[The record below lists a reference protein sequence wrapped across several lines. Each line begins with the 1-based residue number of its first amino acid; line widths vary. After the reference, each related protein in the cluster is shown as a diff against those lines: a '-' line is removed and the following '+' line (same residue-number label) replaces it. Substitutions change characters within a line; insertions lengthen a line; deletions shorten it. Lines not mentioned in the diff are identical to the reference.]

1 MRRISAVKLGAVLAS
16 VVVLFALGCK
26 PRSDGSKTL
35 DSGTSDGFVS
45 WVDRQP
51 ITDWNAEIKKRDK
64 AIYQYLNVNDPAT
77 SGKYGFSNNHTP
89 ATAWKWFEESPVGF
103 GGLPF
108 VLWKTITFLEDRD
121 SYYTSLADS
130 AKSVAAGSNFFTG
143 ITSYFGAP
151 KPSFTGEEIAALRA
165 VAKLWRQPSPM
176 TGEKNLDHIGVI
188 PHPENYN
195 KESEYSPEFT
205 SVKDPG
211 MQKVKLPYGFGYE
224 STAESF
230 PTESKET
237 LLKKLSGK
245 VSGFAQVK
253 TKLAIN
259 KYVWEKVGYNEGSD
273 DKPNTFGKPTK
284 HDNVFFSCAA
294 CHVGRVRTDNGGV
307 RYLYGAPN
315 TEIEAQYYSQLLRD
329 TAALLVSKGFDPKA
343 TTFQGKN
350 EIEPNRAAVV
360 ALAKVMI
367 MNVMVNPGQYYGKD
381 EASERRAYHQ
391 AMQLLDDFAGVVKEI
406 IGTGIKTH
414 FIYNV
419 LAARNFSGNNTPD
432 LLANRAGQMDAFGIA
447 AGLLAIHSFRESFQ
461 ADGKTT
467 APGLMEFIKKVNPE
481 SPFFVGFDGI
491 GAPETIK
498 GMTAQDLRGGST
510 PTEQYKVAGG
520 QIAKN
525 FASWGPGAPAPIDIK
540 NLFWAK
546 DRKLANWD
554 GNQGAAARTLAS
566 GTSATGDPRKV
577 NVRMHEPLNPL
588 IDYLPPPPYP
598 FAVDLVQAKAG
609 KDLFDASCAACHSPN
624 NEKIYP
630 AAAGGPDGLGVDKSR
645 TLTNTVVS
653 QHGMAALV
661 LEACYYYMRNN
672 PSDVSGA
679 SGKPGTDRDWCLPK
693 ELQGKWGTNLSD
705 VNNIPAMSKE
715 QYEVLM
721 ADYFKDT
728 PKRVQDGVA
737 GYKADMLHGVWANAP
752 YLHNGSVPTLVH
764 LMCSNIRPKKFIRGN
779 INYDKDLV
787 GFVWWER
794 PKAYSKY
801 DGGNYKEFDSNKK
814 GWSNAGHDFGNK
826 YCGEVANL
834 GPDASQSEVAAAIKK
849 SPELSSLVEYL
860 KTL

>member
-1 MRRISAVKLGAVLAS
+1 MGRMSAVKLSAVFATGL
-16 VVVLFALGCK
+16 VLITFGCK
-26 PRSDGSKTL
+26 PRTDDSKT
-35 DSGTSDGFVS
+35 SDAGSADGLVS

-64 AIYQYLNVNDPAT
+64 AIYQYLSINDSAAA
-77 SGKYGFSNNHTP
+77 SKYGFSNNHTP
-89 ATAWKWFEESPVGF
+89 ASAWKWFEESPVGF

-108 VLWKTITFLEDRD
+108 VLWKTITMLEDRD
-121 SYYTSLADS
+121 AYYTSLADS
-130 AKSVAAGSNFFTG
+130 AKSTAAGSNFFTG
-143 ITSYFGAP
+143 ISSYFGAP
-151 KPSFTGEEIAALRA
+151 KPTFTAEEVASLRGF
-165 VAKLWRQPSPM
+165 AKLWRQASLV
-176 TGEKNLDHIGVI
+176 TGEKNLDHIGAL
-188 PHPENYN
+188 PHPANYD
-195 KESEYSPEFT
+195 KASEYSSEF
-205 SVKDPG
+205 SAVKDPG
-211 MQKVKLPYGFGYE
+211 LQKVQLPYGFAYE
-224 STAESF
+224 STPQGF
-230 PTESKET
+230 PTESKAS
-237 LLKKLSGK
+237 LLKQLSGK

-259 KYVWEKVGYNEGSD
+259 KYIWEKAGYNETTD
-273 DKPNTFGKPTK
+273 DKPQTFGKPTK

-294 CHVGRVRTDNGGV
+294 CHVGRVRTDNGGI

-350 EIEPNRAAVV
+350 EIEPNKVAIV
-360 ALAKVMI
+360 ALAKAVI
-367 MNVMVNPGQYYGKD
+367 MNVMVNPSKYYGKD

-391 AMQLLDDFAGVVKEI
+391 AMQLIDDFAGVIKEV
-406 IGTGIKTH
+406 IGSGIKTH

-419 LAARNFSGNNTPD
+419 LAARNFNGNNTPD
-432 LLANRAGQMDAFGIA
+432 LLANRPGQMDAFGVA
-447 AGLLAIHSFRESFQ
+447 AGLLAIHAFRESFE
-461 ADGKTT
+461 ANGKTT
-467 APGLMEFIKKVNPE
+467 APGLMEFIYKINPD
-481 SPFFVGFDGI
+481 SPFYNGFDGL
-491 GAPETIK
+491 GTPETIK
-498 GMTAQDLRGGST
+498 GMTSADLGGNT
-510 PTEQYKVAGG
+510 LPEQYKITGG

-525 FASWGPGAPAPIDIK
+525 AASWGPGAPAPIDIK
-540 NLFWAK
+540 NLFFAK

-598 FAVDLVQAKAG
+598 FAVNVVQAKAG
-609 KDLFDASCAACHSPN
+609 KDLFDASCAACHSPS

-630 AAAGGPDGLGVDKSR
+630 ASASAPDGLGVDPSR
-645 TLTNTVVS
+645 TLTNTPVS

-661 LEACYYYMRNN
+661 LEACYYYLRNN
-672 PSDVSGA
+672 PSDVSG
-679 SGKPGTDRDWCLPK
+679 SPGKPGTDRDWCLPK
-693 ELQGKWGTNLSD
+693 GLQGKWGSNVSD
-705 VNNIPAMSKE
+705 INAIPRMSKE

-737 GYKADMLHGVWANAP
+737 GYKADVLYGVWANAP

-764 LMCSNIRPKKFIRGN
+764 LLCSNIRPKKFIRGN

-787 GFVWWER
+787 GFVWWEK
-794 PKAYSKY
+794 PKAYGKY
-801 DGGNYKEFDSNKK
+801 DVANFKEFDTGKK
-814 GWSNAGHDFGNK
+814 GWTNAGHDFGNK

-834 GPDASQSEVAAAIKK
+834 GPDASQADVAIAIKK
-849 SPELSSLVEYL
+849 SPDLSNLIEYM